1 MATKND
7 AMILILKDKIAKKKE
22 NITNPGKFVP
32 VTTCI
37 FTLYGEKVNIHTL
50 DTTQLSQW
58 LVTFK
63 MMIDTS
69 KTIDGMSVNDIMID
83 GYNVTEWYSDLLL
96 KYQIIK
102 YDNEMKELKALE
114 SKLSKMLSSD
124 KKVELE
130 LAEIAA
136 LIGD

>member
-37 FTLYGEKVNIHTL
+37 FTLYGEKVNIHAL
-50 DTTQLSQW
+50 DQNRLIHW
-58 LVTFK
+58 LIQFK
-63 MMIDTS
+63 MMI
-69 KTIDGMSVNDIMID
+69 KQAQDIPGLTVEDVIVD
-83 GYNVTEWYSDLLL
+83 GYNIAEWYNDLLL
-96 KYQIIK
+96 KYQIFR
-102 YDNEMKELKALE
+102 YETEVKELKSLE
-114 SKLSKMLSSD
+114 AKLDKMLSSD